1 MTMTDTFQVAGQA
14 PGEVTVVGDD
24 LQVVFRRRYAKP
36 IEKVWAAITTPERLA
51 DWLAD
56 AEIEMRAGGTIRFHW
71 TGPDHRMEGRVV
83 ACEPPRLF
91 AWTWPLGGRDTV
103 VRFELTPDGDGCR
116 LTLTHSGLS
125 PRAGP
130 GAGVRA
136 GWHGH
141 LEGLPDA
148 IEGRRTAW
156 ETVVARERAIAG
168 LYPVLPG

>member
-1 MTMTDTFQVAGQA
+1 MTMTDTQEA
-14 PGEVTVVGDD
+14 PGEVTVAGDN
-24 LQVVFRRRYAKP
+24 LQVVFHRHYAKP

-56 AEIEMRAGGTIRFHW
+56 AEIEMRTGGTIRFHW

-83 ACEPPRLF
+83 ACEPPHTF
-91 AWTWPLGGRDTV
+91 AWTWPLGGRETV
-103 VRFELTPDGDGCR
+103 VRFDLASDGDGCR

-130 GAGVRA
+130 GAGVRS
-136 GWHGH
+136 GWHSH
-141 LEGLPDA
+141 LAGLADA

-156 ETVVARERAIAG
+156 ETISARLKAVAD
-168 LYPVLPG
+168 LYPALPA